1 MNCPTRLAILC
12 AVGLVVVVA
21 SRNSGV
27 AEAKPLIMGH
37 QRFIR
42 QMRSG
47 VGVKREPLDAAL
59 GSMSTKDLYKMLALL
74 DMVEEQRKMAA
85 PAHSAAPPKED
96 LSRMLELLQM
106 VDEAP
111 RYDM

>member
-1 MNCPTRLAILC
+1 MSFR
-12 AVGLVVVVA
+12 
-21 SRNSGV
+21 
-27 AEAKPLIMGH
+27 
-37 QRFIR
+37 R

-85 PAHSAAPPKED
+85 HSAPKED

>member
-1 MNCPTRLAILC
+1 MSFR
-12 AVGLVVVVA
+12 
-21 SRNSGV
+21 
-27 AEAKPLIMGH
+27 
-37 QRFIR
+37 R

-85 PAHSAAPPKED
+85 PAPAHSAPAPKED

>member
-1 MNCPTRLAILC
+1 MSFR
-12 AVGLVVVVA
+12 
-21 SRNSGV
+21 
-27 AEAKPLIMGH
+27 
-37 QRFIR
+37 R

-85 PAHSAAPPKED
+85 PAPKED

>member
-1 MNCPTRLAILC
+1 
-12 AVGLVVVVA
+12 
-21 SRNSGV
+21 
-27 AEAKPLIMGH
+27 
-37 QRFIR
+37 
-42 QMRSG
+42 MRSG
-47 VGVKREPLDAAL
+47 AGVKREPLDAAL

-74 DMVEEQRKMAA
+74 DMVEEQRKMATA
-85 PAHSAAPPKED
+85 AHAYSAPPKED

>member
-1 MNCPTRLAILC
+1 M
-12 AVGLVVVVA
+12 
-21 SRNSGV
+21 
-27 AEAKPLIMGH
+27 
-37 QRFIR
+37 
-42 QMRSG
+42 
-47 VGVKREPLDAAL
+47 KREPLDAAL

-85 PAHSAAPPKED
+85 PAHSAAPKED

>member
-12 AVGLVVVVA
+12 AIGLVVIVA

-27 AEAKPLIMGH
+27 AEAKPLILGH

-47 VGVKREPLDAAL
+47 VGMKREPQPLDAAL

-85 PAHSAAPPKED
+85 HSAPKED